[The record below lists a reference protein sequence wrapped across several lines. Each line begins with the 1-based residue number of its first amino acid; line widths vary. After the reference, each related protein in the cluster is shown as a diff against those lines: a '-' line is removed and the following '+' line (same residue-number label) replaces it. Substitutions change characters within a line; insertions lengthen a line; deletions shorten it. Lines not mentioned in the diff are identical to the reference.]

1 MKHPW
6 TDVLKMIDELAKGKL
21 TQIENPN
28 FFDINVLLYN
38 AAVTRK
44 EYLKDLTEKY
54 TEKYLKA
61 KAQHKIAHIEGNI
74 ILLGRTIGPLTT
86 IINCKETQMITNH
99 QKNLKEKYY

>member
-44 EYLKDLTEKY
+44 EYLEDLTEKRCS
-54 TEKYLKA
+54 
-61 KAQHKIAHIEGNI
+61 I
-74 ILLGRTIGPLTT
+74 R
-86 IINCKETQMITNH
+86 
-99 QKNLKEKYY
+99 